1 VRVAFVSLWP
11 IEANATAA
19 AGRRF
24 ESFQVV
30 FRWPGLSSSLS
41 ESVPLDIVILTA
53 DQWSGF
59 WVCTDEEIPRSAR
72 DTESGERPSWAGQWV
87 VGRFRATAPS
97 STAEACRCEVFA
109 GRGELRYTGFT
120 PMSRSHAIDPQAKS
134 RGPIPP

>member
-1 VRVAFVSLWP
+1 MRVAFVSLWP

-59 WVCTDEEIPRSAR
+59 WDGDGIDRVGRQCAPMKRSRDRREIPRAAS
-72 DTESGERPSWAGQWV
+72 DPPGQVSGWWAGSGQQLPARQRKPAV
-87 VGRFRATAPS
+87 ARYSPV
-97 STAEACRCEVFA
+97 EANCVI
-109 GRGELRYTGFT
+109 LD
-120 PMSRSHAIDPQAKS
+120 SPQ
-134 RGPIPP
+134 